1 LKKTIN
7 IIASNGSRIPFEITA
22 VKKGSTVLIVIKG
35 SIYSWSSASSVD
47 VAKVINDFKV
57 QGTENAEVYIS
68 SGGGDCFEA
77 QEILNIIGD
86 TFEAKNVKVRIGAVA
101 ASAATRFLTEYY
113 SVAKKNSKIMIHKP
127 MGNPSGNEDQIESGL
142 KLIKDMTLEYKKA
155 YAAKMNK
162 TEDEVE
168 QLWAKGDYW
177 MTAQEAKD
185 FGLID
190 EIEDEDEKI
199 DATAH
204 FQLVA
209 CGAPNIPKLENTKT
223 KIKRMDLSVLAV
235 KLGLPTNATEAQ
247 VTAKLDQVTAS
258 AATAD
263 SLVQAAANQEK
274 ADKSAKVKALLD
286 GAEKDKKITAE
297 QRPQWELIAEG
308 NLEAATT
315 ALGALK
321 SITAIS
327 AELNPAASAAQTAA
341 QANWTYADYQEKDQ
355 TAFEK
360 LPDAKQSAL
369 LDAHYKEN

>member
-1 LKKTIN
+1 MKKTIN

-209 CGAPNIPKLENTKT
+209 CGAPNIPKIENTKT
-223 KIKRMDLSVLAV
+223 QIKSMELSVLAV
-235 KLGLPTNATEAQ
+235 QLGLPKTATQAEVDAKLKQ
-247 VTAKLDQVTAS
+247 VTAD
-258 AATAD
+258 AAKVNG
-263 SLVQAAANQEK
+263 LVEAKANQEK
-274 ADKSAKVKALLD
+274 ADKSAKVKVLLD

-297 QRPQWELIAEG
+297 QRPQWELIANG

-327 AELNPAASAAQTAA
+327 GELTPGATAEQTAA
-341 QANWTYADYQEKDQ
+341 QATWTYADYQEKDQ
-355 TAFEK
+355 AAFEK
-360 LPDAKQSAL
+360 LPEAKQTAL
-369 LDAHYKEN
+369 VNANYQGN